1 MNSVVLAVAVMI
13 LLSLARLNVVVALI
27 LGALAGGMAGGLSLN
42 ETMNA
47 FTEGLGGGAPIALN
61 YALLGGFA
69 VALARSGITER
80 IADAIVARVDD
91 SNSQGT
97 HTKVRLGLFVML
109 LVLSISSQNVIP
121 VHIAFIPI
129 VIPPLLHVMSK
140 LNMDRR
146 QVACILT
153 FGLMAPYMCIP
164 IGFGGIFQRDILF
177 SQLMMNGFQGAE
189 ASNIPIAMALPV
201 SGMVMG
207 LVIAI
212 FWSYRKPRKYIMDV
226 PDSQK
231 ESRRPVQYST
241 RNLIT
246 VLLSIAVALA
256 VQLYTDS
263 VLLGALA
270 GFLIMLAGGILRW
283 KNNEPVFV
291 QGMQMM
297 CMIGFIMITAAGFA
311 SVLRATGDIPALVS
325 GSIALIGQSKAVA
338 AFIMLLVGLLITMGI
353 GSSFST
359 VPIIASIYVPA
370 CAEFGFSPLATLAL
384 VGTAAALGD
393 AGSPSSDST
402 LGPTMGLNVDGQ
414 HSHIWDTVVPTF
426 LHYNLPL
433 LAFGW
438 LAAMIL

>member
-13 LLSLARLNVVVALI
+13 VLSLARLNVVVALI
-27 LGALAGGMAGGLSLN
+27 VGALVGGVAGGLSLT

-80 IADAIVARVDD
+80 IADSIVARVDK

-97 HTKVRLGLFVML
+97 HTKVRLGMFVML
-109 LVLSISSQNVIP
+109 LILSISSQNLIP

-129 VIPPLLHVMSK
+129 VIPPLLHVMGK
-140 LNMDRR
+140 LKMDRR

-164 IGFGGIFQRDILF
+164 VGFGGIFQRDILF
-177 SQLMMNGFQGAE
+177 QQMVTNGFQGAQ
-189 ASNIPIAMALPV
+189 ASNVPFAMALPV
-201 SGMVMG
+201 SGMVLG
-207 LVIAI
+207 LFVAI
-212 FWSYRKPRKYIMDV
+212 FWSYRRPRRYTIDV
-226 PDSQK
+226 PDSAK
-231 ESRRPVQYST
+231 EAARPSPYST

-246 VLLSIAVALA
+246 VLSSIVLALA
-256 VQLYTDS
+256 VQLYADS

-270 GFLIMLAGGILRW
+270 GFLVILAGGVLRW
-283 KNNEPVFV
+283 KHNEPVFV

-311 SVLRATGDIPALVS
+311 SVLRATGDIPSLVS
-325 GSIALIGQSKAVA
+325 GSIEVIGQSKAVA
-338 AFIMLLVGLLITMGI
+338 AFVMLLVGLLITMGI

-370 CAEFGFSPLATLAL
+370 CVEFGFSPLATLAL

-438 LAAMIL
+438 VAAMIL